1 MGAERVGSGE
11 AASELQAEEAAS
23 AGPRSV
29 EGTPPIG
36 RFTDLGP
43 TFGAGAVTA
52 LVGFSSSFAVV
63 IAGLRAVGA
72 SEKQAA
78 SGLFTIC
85 VLMGVCGIV
94 FSVRHRM
101 PISIAWSTPGA
112 ALLVSV
118 GAGRTHSGH
127 GGAAGYREVLGAF
140 VLTGILLAV
149 TGFSRTLTRWI
160 AAIPAAISAAMLAGV
175 IAPICLESAQAA
187 VHLPRLALPA
197 IGVWVVLGRF
207 AKRWAVPAAL
217 AAAFIGLAFDPATS
231 GHLTGGLLPTLA
243 ATGPRFDVKTLISLA
258 IPLYLVTM
266 ASQNLAGI
274 AVMRGYGYEPPIRE
288 VLLGTGAATTLGAVS
303 GGTPINFA
311 AITAALAAS
320 PDSHRDPGRRWIAS
334 TTAGALYI
342 TLGLGAATATALL
355 IAAPPLLIEG
365 VAGLALLPALGSSL
379 TSALSESR
387 YREPATATFVTT
399 ASGVTVAGIGAA
411 FWGLLI
417 GLGLLAISTSRE
429 HAAIVT
435 SRRVDP
441 RPDGG

>member
-1 MGAERVGSGE
+1 VSTIESAESPP
-11 AASELQAEEAAS
+11 S
-23 AGPRSV
+23 SV
-29 EGTPPIG
+29 EGTPPG
-36 RFTDLGP
+36 RFAGLGP
-43 TFGAGAVTA
+43 TFGAGIVTA

-72 SEKQAA
+72 TAHQAA
-78 SGLFTIC
+78 SGLLAIC
-85 VLMGVCGIV
+85 VLMGAAAIV

-118 GAGRTHSGH
+118 GAGRSHSGH
-127 GGAAGYREVLGAF
+127 GGATGYREALGAF
-140 VLTGILLAV
+140 AVAGVLIAV

-160 AAIPAAISAAMLAGV
+160 AAIPAPISAAMLAGV

-197 IGVWVVLGRF
+197 LAVWVVLGRY

-217 AAAFIGLAFDPATS
+217 AAAFIGLALDPSTR
-231 GHLTGGLLPTLA
+231 GHFSGGLLPTLTA
-243 ATGPRFDVKTLISLA
+243 ATPRFDPGTLISLA

-274 AVMRGYGYEPPIRE
+274 AVMRSYGYEPPIRE
-288 VLLGTGAATTLGAVS
+288 VLMGTGAASALAAPF
-303 GGTPINFA
+303 GGIPINFA

-320 PDSHRDPGRRWIAS
+320 PDSHRDPGRRWVAA

-342 TLGLGAATATALL
+342 FLGLGAATATALL

-365 VAGLALLPALGSSL
+365 VAGLALLPALGSAL
-379 TSALSESR
+379 TTALNEPR
-387 YREPATATFVTT
+387 HREPATATFVTT
-399 ASGVTVAGIGAA
+399 ASAITIAGIGAP
-411 FWGLLI
+411 FWGLLA
-417 GLGLLAISTSRE
+417 GLTLLAL
-429 HAAIVT
+429 V
-435 SRRVDP
+435 P
-441 RPDGG
+441 RGARQSPHRAG

>member
-1 MGAERVGSGE
+1 MSSIESSE
-11 AASELQAEEAAS
+11 AAPSSIVGTEEEAAD
-23 AGPRSV
+23 R
-29 EGTPPIG
+29 G
-36 RFTDLGP
+36 RFAGLGP
-43 TFGAGAVTA
+43 TFGAGVVTA

-72 SEKQAA
+72 TEHQAA

-85 VLMGVCGIV
+85 VLMGAAAIV

-118 GAGRTHSGH
+118 GVGRTHSGH
-127 GGAAGYREVLGAF
+127 GGAAGYREAVGAF
-140 VLTGILLAV
+140 ALAGLLIAV

-160 AAIPAAISAAMLAGV
+160 AAIPAPISAAMLAGV

-197 IGVWVVLGRF
+197 VAVWVVLGRF

-217 AAAFIGLAFDPATS
+217 AAAFIGLVLDPSTR
-231 GHLTGGLLPTLA
+231 GHLSGGLLPTLTTVA
-243 ATGPRFDVKTLISLA
+243 PRFDLGTLISLA

-274 AVMRGYGYEPPIRE
+274 AVMRSYGYEPPIRE
-288 VLLGTGAATTLGAVS
+288 VLMGTGTASILAAPF
-303 GGTPINFA
+303 GGIPINFA

-320 PDSHRDPGRRWIAS
+320 PDSHRDPRRRWIAA
-334 TTAGALYI
+334 TTAGGLYVV
-342 TLGLGAATATALL
+342 LGLGAATATALL

-365 VAGLALLPALGSSL
+365 VAGLALLPALGGAL
-379 TSALSESR
+379 TTALSDTR
-387 YREPATATFVTT
+387 HREAATATFVTT
-399 ASGVTVAGIGAA
+399 ASGITVAGVGAP
-411 FWGLLI
+411 FWGLLV
-417 GLGLLAISTSRE
+417 GLGLLAVSASQRQK
-429 HAAIVT
+429 
-435 SRRVDP
+435 R
-441 RPDGG
+441 